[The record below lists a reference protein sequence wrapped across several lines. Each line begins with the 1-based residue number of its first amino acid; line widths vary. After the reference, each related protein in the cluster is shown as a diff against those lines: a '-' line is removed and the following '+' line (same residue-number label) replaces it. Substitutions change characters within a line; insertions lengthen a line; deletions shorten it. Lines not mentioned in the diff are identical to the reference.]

1 MVKKFENIFNR
12 FDRILA
18 CDRQTE
24 RQMDGQTSWG
34 SIIHAMYSI
43 VRYNTVLSFPI
54 TEYSACLSGKR
65 PRADTEQSGSDSG
78 EHLDAIM
85 RSVAAAVKTA

>member
-18 CDRQTE
+18 CDRQID

-34 SIIHAMYSI
+34 SIVHAMHSI

-54 TEYSACLSGKR
+54 T
-65 PRADTEQSGSDSG
+65 D
-78 EHLDAIM
+78 
-85 RSVAAAVKTA
+85 